1 MIAVLARAFYALQDT
16 ATPVAAAVVAVVVNV
31 VVGIALVGPLGL
43 AGLATAIAVGA
54 WIEVVVL
61 MVLLERRMPGL
72 GLGAVWLLAA
82 RSLLAAAGGAATA
95 LLAIRVLETVWG
107 AEPGTLLV
115 LVRVVLAS
123 ALGAGAIL
131 AISLALRI
139 EEPRA
144 IVGLAAGLLR
154 RRASPSKGAE

>member
-1 MIAVLARAFYALQDT
+1 
-16 ATPVAAAVVAVVVNV
+16 VVNV

-95 LLAIRVLETVWG
+95 LLVVRVLETVWG
-107 AEPGTLLV
+107 VEPGALLV

-123 ALGAGAIL
+123 GLGAGAIL

-144 IVGLAAGLLR
+144 IAGLAGGLLR
-154 RRASPSKGAE
+154 RRASPSGAGE